1 MLQLHPMRLKPGQD
15 LKESL
20 AQYVALHQLQA
31 AFIITCVGSL
41 THYHLRFADRST
53 GSRGEGHFEIVS
65 LTGTLSTA
73 GMHLHISIS
82 DGEGRTIGG
91 HLLEGNLVYTTAEV
105 VLGESTQHRFKR
117 ENDGTTAWDELQIAP
132 RNATEF

>member
-15 LKESL
+15 LKECL
-20 AQYVALHQLQA
+20 TQYVHLQQLQA

-41 THYHLRFADRST
+41 TRYHLRFADRSS
-53 GSRGEGHFEIVS
+53 GSHGEGHFEIVS

-73 GMHLHISIS
+73 GMHLHMSIS

-91 HLLEGNLVYTTAEV
+91 HLLEGNLVYTTAEI
-105 VLGESTQHRFKR
+105 VLGESTEHRFKR